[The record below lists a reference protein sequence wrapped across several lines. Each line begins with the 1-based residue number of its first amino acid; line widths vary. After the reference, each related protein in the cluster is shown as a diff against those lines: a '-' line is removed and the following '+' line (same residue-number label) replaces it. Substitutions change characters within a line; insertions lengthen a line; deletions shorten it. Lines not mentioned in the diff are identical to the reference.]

1 MRPADPHAVS
11 PRQPRRREPGH
22 HHARDHRARHHH
34 SQRGSGRCRRILLGG
49 LPAIAAS
56 ALLATVLSGAAS
68 ASSGPSYVSLGDSY
82 TSGPLIPRQTGTPAG
97 CLRSTHNY
105 PSLVAAGI
113 GAASFRDVSCQGAT
127 TADMAGPQR
136 VPLGTNPPQLDALSS
151 STTLVTL
158 GIGGNDIGFASIIV
172 NCTALSLTSPF
183 GSPCKNKYTVGGTD
197 QLAQAVSQAGPR
209 VAAVL
214 VAIHQRA
221 PGARVLV
228 IGYPDVLPNSGHGCW
243 PVVPVAY
250 GDVPYLRGVE
260 AELNSMLA
268 SEASANGATFV
279 NTYTDSIGHDFCQ
292 PPGVKWVEGLTPT
305 SPAAPVHPNA
315 LGEKAMARQVL
326 SATG

>member
-1 MRPADPHAVS
+1 V
-11 PRQPRRREPGH
+11 
-22 HHARDHRARHHH
+22 
-34 SQRGSGRCRRILLGG
+34 LLGG
-49 LPAIAAS
+49 LPALAAS
-56 ALLATVLSGAAS
+56 ALLATGLSGAAS

-82 TSGPLIPRQTGTPAG
+82 TSGPLIPQQTGTPAG

-105 PSLVAAGI
+105 PSLVAAGL
-113 GAASFRDVSCQGAT
+113 GAASFRDASCQGAT
-127 TADMAGPQR
+127 TANMAGPQQ
-136 VPLGTNPPQLDALSS
+136 VPLGTNPPQLNALSS

-158 GIGGNDIGFASIIV
+158 GIGGNDIGFAGIIV
-172 NCTALSLTSPF
+172 TCTALSLTSPF
-183 GSPCKNKYTVGGTD
+183 GSPCKNKYTAGGTD
-197 QLAQAVSQAGPR
+197 QLAQAVSRTGPK

-214 VAIHQRA
+214 AAIHQRA

-228 IGYPDVLPNSGHGCW
+228 VGYR

-250 GDVPYLRGVE
+250 GDVRYLRGVE

-268 SEASANGATFV
+268 SEAAANGATFV

-326 SATG
+326 SVAG